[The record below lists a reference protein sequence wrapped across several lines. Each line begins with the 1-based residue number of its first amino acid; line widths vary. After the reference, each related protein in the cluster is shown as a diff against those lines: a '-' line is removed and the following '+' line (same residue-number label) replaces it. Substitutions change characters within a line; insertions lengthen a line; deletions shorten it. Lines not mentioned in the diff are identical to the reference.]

1 MRFISRDTAVRPIA
15 REGCSTVVS
24 CGGDH
29 FRQLG
34 AIEADHRDILR
45 HPQSGLGDSP
55 QRPGGEGVRN
65 GKHRIGLLVLR
76 QQLLHRPFTGR
87 RAKILRVGHL
97 LIRQTV
103 HVQHAFY
110 SRARADG
117 HSDS

>member
-1 MRFISRDTAVRPIA
+1 MRFISRDTAVSADRPGGLFDGGQL
-15 REGCSTVVS
+15 R
-24 CGGDH
+24 GDH

-97 LIRQTV
+97 LIRQSV
-103 HVQHAFY
+103 HVQHAFI
-110 SRARADG
+110 AAPRADG